1 MVRTPMA
8 GKVLAAGMMLALSGC
23 EDIQNMPLF
32 QKKASGE
39 EPEQA
44 VVAAGETA
52 TRDVESPDVFEASEA
67 GLWDGRPSLGGVWVA
82 HPDVTDPE
90 RVIIR
95 NESNGKTVIGALFR
109 RERQNPGPKLQVS
122 SDAASALE
130 LLAGAPTDLYVVAL
144 RTEEVPVAP
153 VISPEEVADE
163 APTEELAEP
172 AEIETATLDPIA
184 SAAAAIDAAEDE
196 DPEPVITPAENS
208 PAPVVAA
215 ADIPDLTRQTLTV
228 SPLKK
233 PFIQIGI
240 FSVEDNA
247 NRTAAS
253 LRANGLA
260 PSVLSQES
268 QGKKFWRVVVG
279 PANSTGER
287 GDLQDKVRELG
298 YEDAYFVTN

>member
-1 MVRTPMA
+1 MARTAIA
-8 GKVLAAGMMLALSGC
+8 GWTLAAGMTLALSGC
-23 EDIQNMPLF
+23 EDIQNSKFF
-32 QKKASGE
+32 QKKPAADTAE
-39 EPEQA
+39 A
-44 VVAAGETA
+44 AAGTTGSGK
-52 TRDVESPDVFEASEA
+52 TRDVEAPEVFEASEA

-144 RTEEVPVAP
+144 RTEEIPAAP
-153 VISPEEVADE
+153 VISPEEVADD
-163 APTEELAEP
+163 APTEELAAP
-172 AEIETATLDPIA
+172 SEIETATLDPIA
-184 SAAAAIDAAEDE
+184 SAAAAIDAAEE
-196 DPEPVITPAENS
+196 DTSEPVITPAEDS
-208 PAPVVAA
+208 PAPAIAA

-228 SPLKK
+228 SPLEK

-247 NRTAAS
+247 NSTAQA
-253 LRANGLA
+253 LRDDGMSA
-260 PSVLSQES
+260 SVLSQKS
-268 QGKKFWRVVVG
+268 QGKEFWRVVVG

-287 GDLQDKVRELG
+287 SSLQDKVRKLG